1 MCDSRFLLEA
11 EASRN
16 GEAYSNNL
24 RERVVAA
31 ITGGRTCRE
40 TAALFGVS
48 VASAARWLQ
57 RQRQTGNASAK
68 RMGGF
73 KFHKLE
79 GERDWILA
87 RSAKA
92 PDLTLMALQ
101 AEPAERCG
109 ALRSNLAAAQTGRH
123 QLQKKACGPP
133 SRIELISPGAVIG
146 GDVTKSGSPPARL
159 VFIDETWAKTNM
171 IRTHGRCRR
180 GERLRAEAPHGHW
193 RTLTFLVPCGPTG
206 SMPPASS
213 TAPSMASALPP
224 TLSNSSCLPSH
235 RATLSSST
243 IWVPT
248 RV

>member
-24 RERVVAA
+24 WERVVAA

-92 PDLTLMALQ
+92 PDLTSMALQ
-101 AEPAERCG
+101 AQPAERSVAVRYG
-109 ALRSNLAAAQTGRH
+109 AIWLLLRPEGISFKKSVRPAEQDRADIARRRDRWRRY
-123 QLQKKACGPP
+123 QK
-133 SRIELISPGAVIG
+133 RI
-146 GDVTKSGSPPARL
+146 
-159 VFIDETWAKTNM
+159 
-171 IRTHGRCRR
+171 
-180 GERLRAEAPHGHW
+180 
-193 RTLTFLVPCGPTG
+193 
-206 SMPPASS
+206 
-213 TAPSMASALPP
+213 APS
-224 TLSNSSCLPSH
+224 PSGVH
-235 RATLSSST
+235 RRDLG
-243 IWVPT
+243 
-248 RV
+248 